1 MSTAKSIEHSTH
13 SCENHLVSYIRIASQ
28 EGQEIDREHMNN
40 ICLNICM
47 YSCTLYKCIAKSP
60 SVEERLIR
68 CKGPA
73 AQYANQVAPVPLVH
87 VLVQTSTSTIYS
99 ITILVQICQLGCTGP
114 LLFQYYQSYSQ
125 YQYQYANQV
134 ATVPYQYK
142 GCPNLQIMHFYN
154 IFQKAFDPPIG

>member
-47 YSCTLYKCIAKSP
+47 YSCTFYKCIAKSP

-99 ITILVQICQLGCTGP
+99 ITILVQICQLSCTSPIRSISISMPTRLQRSPTSIRDVLIYRLFIFYVVRKP
-114 LLFQYYQSYSQ
+114 LFMSILSKL
-125 YQYQYANQV
+125 YAN
-134 ATVPYQYK
+134 
-142 GCPNLQIMHFYN
+142 LL
-154 IFQKAFDPPIG
+154 

>member
-47 YSCTLYKCIAKSP
+47 YSCTFYKCIAKSP

-73 AQYANQVAPVPLVH
+73 AQYANKVAPVPLV
-87 VLVQTSTSTIYS
+87 LSTS
-99 ITILVQICQLGCTGP
+99 LD
-114 LLFQYYQSYSQ
+114 YY
-125 YQYQYANQV
+125 
-134 ATVPYQYK
+134 
-142 GCPNLQIMHFYN
+142 
-154 IFQKAFDPPIG
+154 